1 MNYSFAQISV
11 RRPPPAKFAR
21 HFSSISGI
29 RSASPTRSAPQ
40 IREEDGSPYYD
51 PKKYY
56 TARVGETIGKYCLI
70 SKLGWGANSTVWLA
84 RDTSRWAWQSTRY
97 MTLKITN
104 CGKEER
110 RSASDEIE
118 ISRHIS
124 SLRSSHQGRAYVRLV
139 KENFSIQGPFG
150 EHLCLVFEPLR
161 EPLWLLG
168 RHLGS
173 NGVPPAVLKPFLKLL
188 LQGLDFLHSE
198 CHVIHT
204 DLKSDNFL
212 LGLEDFGVVES
223 YVRHQEE
230 DPAPFKD
237 CDNRPVFQSRPDFGQ
252 LRKGVGL
259 VQISDF
265 SAAVFGNVSVPHNHD
280 IQPQPFCAPEVL
292 LRATWSYSADIWNL
306 GTVLWELLA
315 DHVLFNG
322 LDAKSATYSRA
333 THMAQMI
340 RLLGPPPL
348 RLLKRA
354 DEEICSQLFTSQG
367 EFKFPDLIPS
377 EEFNLPNLTPFLDGE
392 DKRLF
397 LQFVRKM
404 LCWEPEQRSTAKEL
418 CDDPWLNFKS

>member
-1 MNYSFAQISV
+1 
-11 RRPPPAKFAR
+11 
-21 HFSSISGI
+21 
-29 RSASPTRSAPQ
+29 
-40 IREEDGSPYYD
+40 
-51 PKKYY
+51 
-56 TARVGETIGKYCLI
+56 
-70 SKLGWGANSTVWLA
+70 
-84 RDTSRWAWQSTRY
+84 

-204 DLKSDNFL
+204 GGLLVRSLLSILLSLMGNKDLKSDNFL

-306 GTVLWELLA
+306 GTV
-315 DHVLFNG
+315 V
-322 LDAKSATYSRA
+322 R
-333 THMAQMI
+333 
-340 RLLGPPPL
+340 GP
-348 RLLKRA
+348 
-354 DEEICSQLFTSQG
+354 
-367 EFKFPDLIPS
+367 
-377 EEFNLPNLTPFLDGE
+377 
-392 DKRLF
+392 
-397 LQFVRKM
+397 
-404 LCWEPEQRSTAKEL
+404 QR
-418 CDDPWLNFKS
+418 